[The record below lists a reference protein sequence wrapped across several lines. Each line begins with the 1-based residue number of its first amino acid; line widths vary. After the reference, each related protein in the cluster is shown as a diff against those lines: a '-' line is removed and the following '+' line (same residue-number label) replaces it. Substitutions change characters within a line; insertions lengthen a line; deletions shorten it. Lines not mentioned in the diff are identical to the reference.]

1 MNNVD
6 TVNSSSVNCSSV
18 CKHGMKTFLSDY
30 QIALSTI
37 CIGSILLGL
46 PLMTNMLWHLQVANN
61 NSGRG
66 VLRLIRLHAWI
77 NLFCVPMI
85 CVDIII
91 LASPSKKMPLYMCGC
106 LEWVKTF
113 MWVNSSF
120 RGLMIALGR

>member
-1 MNNVD
+1 MNKVD
-6 TVNSSSVNCSSV
+6 TVNSSVNCSSE
-18 CKHGMKTFLSDY
+18 CQHAMMNFLSDH
-30 QIALSTI
+30 QTALSAV
-37 CIGSILLGL
+37 CIVSIVLGL
-46 PLMTNMLWHLQVANN
+46 PLMINMLWHLQVANN

-106 LEWVKTF
+106 LEWVITF
-113 MWVNSSF
+113 IWVNSSF

>member
-66 VLRLIRLHAWI
+66 VLRLIRLHTHI
-77 NLFCVPMI
+77 NLLCVPMI
-85 CVDIII
+85 CADLII
-91 LASPSKKMPLYMCGC
+91 LASPYRKMPLPVCLC
-106 LEWVKTF
+106 LEWVITF
-113 MWVNSSF
+113 TWINGSF
-120 RGLMIALGR
+120 RGLTIALGR

>member
-1 MNNVD
+1 
-6 TVNSSSVNCSSV
+6 
-18 CKHGMKTFLSDY
+18 MKTFLSDY

-66 VLRLIRLHAWI
+66 VLRLIRLHALI
-77 NLFCVPMI
+77 NLLCVPMI
-85 CVDIII
+85 CADLVI
-91 LASPSKKMPLYMCGC
+91 LGSPYQKMPLIMCGC
-106 LEWVKTF
+106 LEWVTTF
-113 MWVNSSF
+113 TWINGSF

>member
-1 MNNVD
+1 MNNED
-6 TVNSSSVNCSSV
+6 AVNSSVNCSSE
-18 CKHGMKTFLSDY
+18 CEHALMDFLSDH

-37 CIGSILLGL
+37 CITSIVLGI
-46 PLMTNMLWHLQVANN
+46 PLNINLLWHLQVANN

-66 VLRLIRLHAWI
+66 VLRLIRLHTWI

-85 CVDIII
+85 CADLII

-113 MWVNSSF
+113 TWVNSSF